1 MKKTIYG
8 ISVLV
13 IFTVLVMGIDNYF
26 GPEIKKFSTVVFF
39 AWTAQVLT
47 RNWKEI
53 KGFLRVLYGLDKK

>member
-1 MKKTIYG
+1 MRKLIYYT
-8 ISVLV
+8 SLLV
-13 IFTVLVMGIDNYF
+13 VFAALTMGIDNYF

-53 KGFLRVLYGLDKK
+53 KEFLKILYGLNKK

>member
-13 IFTVLVMGIDNYF
+13 VFTALITGIDNWF

-53 KGFLRVLYGLDKK
+53 KEFLKVLYGLDKK